1 MWAYLWHRGLF
12 SLACMLALACGL
24 LLAPQSVTSRIRVT
38 ARDAVGPGARTLA
51 VLERW
56 TSRQTASVRSLVARW
71 RPAESSVD
79 SAQLSAA
86 IASRDAALTAQRQL
100 EIQVATLQRELTA
113 AREER
118 RQFLRMSSSVPLVKT
133 VAVPARVIGQ
143 DRTTAQELADRL
155 IDAGGA
161 RGIGAGDL
169 VVLGPSHTTGDPPPE
184 LVIDQGTDAELQ
196 ADLPVASGG
205 VLLGRI
211 RDSGSLT
218 STVQLLQDPEFRI
231 GAQLVRDTAD
241 GPVFGAAGVF
251 AGGADQ
257 CHLDLIPATA
267 PVTVGDRV
275 YTQEQQGGESFSLF
289 IGTVTRAELP
299 PGEPHWRIEV
309 APAPHATIAQVE
321 VLKVELN
328 PQRLATREDDAEPG
342 RPFGG
347 QLQ

>member
-1 MWAYLWHRGLF
+1 
-12 SLACMLALACGL
+12 MLALACGL
-24 LLAPQSVTSRIRVT
+24 LLAPQSITSRIRVT
-38 ARDAVGPGARTLA
+38 VRDAVSPGAHMYAA
-51 VLERW
+51 VERW
-56 TSRQTASVRSLVARW
+56 TSGQTDSVRTLMTRW
-71 RPAESSVD
+71 QPSGSGPDSMKLNESI
-79 SAQLSAA
+79 AA
-86 IASRDAALTAQRQL
+86 RDAALATQRQL
-100 EIQVATLQRELTA
+100 EVQVATLRRELTA

-118 RQFLRMSSSVPLVKT
+118 SQFLRTSNSVPLVKT

-161 RGIGAGDL
+161 AGIDAGDL
-169 VVLGPSHTTGDPPPE
+169 VVQVTRDTSHEESPD
-184 LVIDQGTDAELQ
+184 LVIDQGADADLE
-196 ADLPVASGG
+196 ADLPVAAGG

-211 RDSGSLT
+211 RDRGNLT

-267 PVTVGDRV
+267 PVTIGDRV
-275 YTQEQQGGESFSLF
+275 YTQEQRGGESFSLL
-289 IGTVTRAELP
+289 IGTVSRAELP
-299 PGEPHWRIEV
+299 PGEPHWQIEV
-309 APAPHATIAQVE
+309 APAPHAVTAQVE

-328 PQRLATREDDAEPG
+328 PQRLATREDDENSG
-342 RPFGG
+342 RTFGG